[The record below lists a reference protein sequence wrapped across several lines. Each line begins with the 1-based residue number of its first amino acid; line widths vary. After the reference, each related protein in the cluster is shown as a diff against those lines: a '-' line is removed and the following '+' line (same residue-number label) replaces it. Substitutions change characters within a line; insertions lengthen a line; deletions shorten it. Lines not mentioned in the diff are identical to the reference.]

1 MDMDSSPRPSLILF
15 FSALLALA
23 ACSAQPV
30 APAPVPS
37 TPSLPPPLIRVSLP
51 TPTMLPET
59 LTAPTGNLL
68 PGLRGL
74 VEQKYGDR
82 LIRRILIPAI
92 DVTSPV
98 YPVGWQSESGDFFSK
113 PASSWELPEGGVG
126 WAAGSSLPGDS
137 GNILLFGHNNLYD
150 AIFRKLAELQPG
162 ERIFLETSGKFVAY
176 EISQVETLL
185 LLGADEDELARYSDF
200 LIDSSVPK
208 LTLISCW
215 PYLTNTHR
223 VVVVA
228 FPALDALP

>member
-1 MDMDSSPRPSLILF
+1 MDSTPRPGLILVLG
-15 FSALLALA
+15 ALLALA
-23 ACSAQPV
+23 ACSAQAS

-98 YPVGWQSESGDFFSK
+98 YPVGWQVDSGDFFSQ

-126 WAAGSSLPGDS
+126 WAAGSGLPGDP

-150 AIFRKLAELQPG
+150 AVFRKLAELQPG
-162 ERIFLETSGKFVAY
+162 ERIFLENSGKIMAY
-176 EISQVETLL
+176 EISQVETLP
-185 LLGADEDELARYSDF
+185 LLGANEDDLARYNSFLSSSD
-200 LIDSSVPK
+200 VPK
-208 LTLISCW
+208 LTLVSCW

-223 VVVVA
+223 VIVVA
-228 FPALDALP
+228 FPALEALP